1 MTAPVPDVTVVV
13 AVYNTM
19 PYLTGCLESI
29 LTQTIGTDRLQVIAV
44 DDGSTDGGGAE
55 LDAWAARFPRTLT
68 VLRQP
73 NSGGPAGPSN
83 RALER
88 ATGRYV
94 FFVGAD
100 DRLGPQALER
110 LVAAADET
118 GADIVLGRLVGAGGR
133 RVDQSVFAG
142 GDRDAITLAGSPLAW
157 ALSNT
162 KLFRRALIE
171 EHRIRFPE
179 DMASCSD
186 QPFTI
191 RAVLAARRIA
201 VRTGYDF
208 YYAIRRTDASN
219 ITFRTPVTRLLH
231 DTALLLARAA
241 DLVTEPRARH
251 NLLVRHFSW
260 EVGKLLGERFL
271 AAGPADRE
279 AVHRGV
285 GALAGAYLTE
295 EARRALPVRHR
306 AAISL
311 AQHGTVA
318 DVLAVARHYAEH
330 RLRPAVAEAGRYY
343 VAFPGFRAAGRDF
356 PDEWFDATAEVLAID
371 RQDGPAVVGW
381 GRGPDGRPA
390 LLLRWPTWI
399 PRQAGEPAPVVK
411 VRRGPSVPAEL
422 SRATAGAVIPV
433 DDLVRGESHG
443 RFRDITFRRGT
454 LKYPVTA
461 ADVSAAGRRL
471 HRVGGRFFL
480 VAVVRGPD
488 DRVGV
493 EVRPITVRRVA
504 ARLRRTLRRG

>member
-1 MTAPVPDVTVVV
+1 MTVVV

-19 PYLTGCLESI
+19 PYLTECLESI
-29 LTQTIGTDRLQVIAV
+29 LTQSIGTDRLQVIAV

-55 LDAWAARFPRTLT
+55 LDAWAARFPDTVT

-83 RALER
+83 RALDR

-100 DRLGPQALER
+100 DRLGREALER
-110 LVAAADET
+110 LVGAADET

-133 RVDQSVFAG
+133 RVDQAVFAG
-142 GDRDAITLAGSPLAW
+142 GDRDAITLADSPLAW

-162 KLFRRALIE
+162 KLFRRSLVE

-201 VRTGYDF
+201 VRTGYEF
-208 YYAIRRTDASN
+208 YYAMRRADAGN
-219 ITFRTPVTRLLH
+219 ITFRTPPTRLLH

-251 NLLVRHFSW
+251 NVLVRHFAW

-271 AAGPADRE
+271 TAGPDDRDTIHQGVRKLAD
-279 AVHRGV
+279 AH
-285 GALAGAYLTE
+285 LTE
-295 EARRALPVRHR
+295 EARRELPVRHR
-306 AAISL
+306 AAISV
-311 AQHGTVA
+311 AQHGTA
-318 DVLAVARHYAEH
+318 DDVLALARHYAEH
-330 RLRPAVAEAGRYY
+330 RLGPAVAEGERYY
-343 VAFPGFRAAGRDF
+343 VAFPGFRAAGRGF
-356 PDEWFDATAEVLAID
+356 PDEWFDATAEAVKLD
-371 RQDGPAVVGW
+371 RQDGPATVGW

-390 LLLRWPTWI
+390 LLLRWSTWV
-399 PRQAGEPAPVVK
+399 PRQDGEPAPTVK
-411 VRRGPSVPAEL
+411 VRRGPGVPAEL
-422 SRATAGAVIPV
+422 SGVTAGAAIPM
-433 DDLVRGESHG
+433 DDLVHGESHR
-443 RFRDITFRRGT
+443 RFRDITVRRGPR
-454 LKYPVTA
+454 KYPVTVTGVA
-461 ADVSAAGRRL
+461 AAGHRV

-480 VAVVRGPD
+480 VSVVCGPD
-488 DRVGV
+488 GRVGV

-504 ARLRRTLRRG
+504 GRLRRTLRRG